1 MRFKKNKIIFLSC
14 FLTALFLGAVFF
26 VGMDCVCAQEI
37 GINYAGN
44 LDLSGTG
51 EKDVRVFI
59 VEIVRYFITFLGI
72 IAVAMVMYSGFLW
85 MTSNGEPDKV
95 TKAKRTLINSVIG
108 LIIIISAF
116 AIVTFIISLIEGG
129 ILGDNSGGRKSDDV
143 GGLGAFGACA
153 IESVYPEP
161 YQKDVPRNTPIVVTF
176 IEEVDKASIIDND
189 GNIIGDGE
197 IKIYMEGDED
207 NYLTEVKATNLDNK
221 TFVFQPVNLLG
232 SPSENTDYYV
242 YLSNDIQK
250 LNETEGVF
258 EDCGIDKFAEW
269 TFEVS
274 NKVDITPPQVKVG
287 GIFPGPDNEQDS
299 ITEVL
304 AAKASGEISVLGI
317 PTGKELAVFTDPVG
331 VKNAS
336 LSDLNFYSTIEGVLL
351 LAVQDNGIT
360 VKLENSSTGA
370 GLGSVEA
377 IDNKVVFTD
386 LLTLTLDVGEI
397 FEAGD
402 SWTIN
407 ASAYITGDT
416 LTVGVKTYA
425 FGADGDIAIGTI
437 NETAQNIASA
447 LNSHPDV
454 AATVGANI
462 INVEAREAGVAGNS
476 IILSSSDND
485 KIKITEEMSGG
496 QAAGEEIEKI
506 GREDKP
512 RNAVIQIEFNEAIN
526 PMSVSGL
533 ASDVQNKI
541 NIECLSGDDCVAA
554 SDGYFAC
561 DTDND
566 GSEDE
571 ICLHGKFA
579 LAPGY
584 KTVEFISNNICGV
597 NGCGEKIYCL
607 PARSNL
613 RVNVNAA
620 LFADCS
626 AGEIN
631 CSAKPPYVNCVDDIC
646 KNDTG
651 ENYPLSSLSISGI
664 VDMALNSFDG
674 DRNDLAEGSRAQ
686 SNTPA
691 YNEND
696 LLGLCAGGGNNGR
709 LCADDNKINI
719 CGDGINCESGA
730 VPVSSVVDIQNIQGD
745 DYVWSFYIGNTIKAG
760 APVIN
765 KIIPDHGKEN
775 VSLTE
780 PMEMTF
786 DGLMMNTSLRT
797 GQINIFNGI
806 ETVVHRGINLR
817 SLNNRVVGY
826 WLSSVNIDEPI
837 DGEPDFTITEI
848 RHSEFPHF
856 ITFRAQAGSGIKDIY
871 QNCFKPSEGPL
882 CVPSDVLPS
891 CCPNGA
897 AIDAVDDDGLDSKGN
912 CP

>member
-14 FLTALFLGAVFF
+14 FLTALFFGVVFF
-26 VGMDCVCAQEI
+26 VGLDNAGARDI
-37 GINYAGN
+37 GIDYANNIG
-44 LDLSGTG
+44 LQEAS
-51 EKDVRVFI
+51 EKDIRVVL

-85 MTSNGEPDKV
+85 MTSNGEPEKV
-95 TKAKRTLINSVIG
+95 TKAKRTLINSIIG
-108 LIIIISAF
+108 LIVVISAF
-116 AIVTFIISLIEGG
+116 AIVTFIINLISDGM
-129 ILGDNSGGRKSDDV
+129 LGSSSGKKPGDI
-143 GGLGAFGACA
+143 GGLGVFGACA

-161 YQKDVPRNTPIVVTF
+161 YQKDVPRNTSIVVTF
-176 IEEVDKASIIDND
+176 IEEVDETSIIDGGSIIDD
-189 GNIIGDGE
+189 GR
-197 IKIYMEGDED
+197 IKIYMAGDED
-207 NYLTEVKATNLDNK
+207 NYLMEVMAANLDNK
-221 TFVFQPVNLLG
+221 TFIFQPVTLLG
-232 SPSENTDYYV
+232 SPSEYTDYYV

-250 LNETEGVF
+250 LNEAEGVF

-287 GIFPGPDNEQDS
+287 GIFPGPDNEQDA

-304 AAKASGEISVLGI
+304 AAKASGEISVLGV

-336 LSDLNFYSTIEGVLL
+336 LSNLNVYSMIDGVLL
-351 LAVQDNGIT
+351 LAVQSDGVT

-370 GLGSVEA
+370 SLGSAEA
-377 IDNKVVFTD
+377 IDNKVVFPN
-386 LLTLTLDVGEI
+386 LFTLTLDEGEI
-397 FEAGD
+397 FEAGN

-407 ASAYITGDT
+407 TSAYIAGDT
-416 LTVGVKTYA
+416 LTVGIKTYA
-425 FGADGDIAIGTI
+425 FGVDGDIAIGTI
-437 NETAQNIASA
+437 NEIAQNIANI

-454 AATVGANI
+454 VAIVGVNI
-462 INVEAREAGVAGNS
+462 VSVEARDAGVAGNS

-485 KIKITEEMSGG
+485 KIKITEAMAGG
-496 QAAGEEIEKI
+496 QAAGEEVEKI

-533 ASDVQNKI
+533 AFDVKNKI
-541 NIECLSGDDCVAA
+541 NIECLSGDDCSAA

-566 GSEDE
+566 GNEDE
-571 ICLHGKFA
+571 VCLHGKFA

-607 PARSNL
+607 PAKSNL
-613 RVNVNAA
+613 RINVSAA
-620 LFADCS
+620 SFADCS
-626 AGEIN
+626 IGEIN
-631 CSAKPPYVNCVDDIC
+631 CSTKPPYVNCIDDIC
-646 KNDTG
+646 KNDAN
-651 ENYPLSSLSISGI
+651 ENYPLSSLNINGI

-674 DRNDLAEGSRAQ
+674 DRNDLAEGSRLQ
-686 SNTPA
+686 SGTPA

-696 LLGLCAGGGNNGR
+696 LLGLCNGGANNGR
-709 LCADDNKINI
+709 LCSDDNKINI
-719 CGDGINCESGA
+719 CGEAINCESGG

-760 APVIN
+760 APIIN
-765 KIIPDHGKEN
+765 KIVPDHDKEN
-775 VSLTE
+775 TSLTD

-797 GQINIFNGI
+797 GQTNIFNGI

-826 WLSSVNIDEPI
+826 WLSSTNIDEPV
-837 DGEPDFTITEI
+837 DGESDLTITEI
-848 RHSEFPHF
+848 RHSTFPYF
-856 ITFRAQAGSGIKDIY
+856 TTYRAQVGSGVKDIY
-871 QNCFKPSEGPL
+871 QNCFKPSAGPL
-882 CVPSDVLPS
+882 CAPNSTLPS

-897 AIDAVDDDGLDSKGN
+897 TIDAVGDDGLDNKGN
-912 CP
+912 CE

>member
-14 FLTALFLGAVFF
+14 FLTALFLWAVFF
-26 VGMDCVCAQEI
+26 VGLDYTFAQDADI
-37 GINYAGN
+37 GMNYAEN
-44 LDLSGTG
+44 LDLQASE
-51 EKDVRVFI
+51 EKDIRVFI

-85 MTSNGEPDKV
+85 MTSNGEPEKV
-95 TKAKRTLINSVIG
+95 TKAKRTLINSIIG
-108 LIIIISAF
+108 LIVVISAF
-116 AIVTFIISLIEGG
+116 AIVTFIINLISDGM
-129 ILGDNSGGRKSDDV
+129 LGSGKGKKPGDV
-143 GGLGAFGACA
+143 GGLGVFGACA

-161 YQKDVPRNTPIVVTF
+161 YQKDVPRNTSIVVTF
-176 IEEVDKASIIDND
+176 IEEVDETSIIDGGSIIDD
-189 GNIIGDGE
+189 GR
-197 IKIYMEGDED
+197 IKIYMAGDED
-207 NYLTEVKATNLDNK
+207 NYLTEVMAANLDNK
-221 TFVFQPVNLLG
+221 TFIFQPVALLG
-232 SPSENTDYYV
+232 SPSEYTDYYV

-250 LNETEGVF
+250 LNEAEGVF

-287 GIFPGPDNEQDS
+287 GIFPGSDNEQDL
-299 ITEVL
+299 ITEVS
-304 AAKASGEISVLGI
+304 AAKSSGEISVLSI
-317 PTGKELAVFTDPVG
+317 PIGKESAVFTNPVG
-331 VKNAS
+331 AKNAS
-336 LSDLNFYSTIEGVLL
+336 LSGINIYSTVDGVLL
-351 LAVQDNGIT
+351 LAVQDNGAT
-360 VKLENSSTGA
+360 VRLENSSTGA

-377 IDNKVVFTD
+377 VGNKVVFPD
-386 LLTLTLDVGEI
+386 LFILTLEDGEI
-397 FEAGD
+397 FEAGN

-407 ASAYITGDT
+407 ASAYIQGDT
-416 LTVGVKTYA
+416 LTVGIKTYA
-425 FGADGDIAIGTI
+425 FGSDGDIAIGTI
-437 NETAQNIASA
+437 NETAQNITDV

-454 AATVGANI
+454 IATVGANVVS
-462 INVEAREAGVAGNS
+462 VEAREAGIAGNS
-476 IILSSSDND
+476 IILNSSDND
-485 KIKITEEMSGG
+485 KIKITEAMSGG
-496 QAAGEEIEKI
+496 RAAGEEVEKI

-541 NIECLSGDDCVAA
+541 NVECLLGDDCIAA
-554 SDGYFAC
+554 GDGYFAC

-566 GSEDE
+566 GNEDE

-613 RVNVNAA
+613 RVNVGAA
-620 LFADCS
+620 SFANCS
-626 AGEIN
+626 IGEIN
-631 CSAKPPYVNCVDDIC
+631 CGTKPPYVNCVGNIC
-646 KNDTG
+646 KNEAG
-651 ENYPLSSLSISGI
+651 ENYPLSSLNINGI

-674 DRNDLAEGSRAQ
+674 DRSALAEGPRSQ
-686 SNTPA
+686 SGTPA

-696 LLGLCAGGGNNGR
+696 LLGLCNGGDNNGR
-709 LCADDNKINI
+709 LCTDDNKINI
-719 CGDGINCESGA
+719 CGDGVNCELGG

-745 DYVWSFYIGNTIKAG
+745 DYEWSFYIGSTIKAG
-760 APVIN
+760 APVID
-765 KIIPDHGKEN
+765 KIIPNHDKKN
-775 VSLTE
+775 VSLTK

-797 GQINIFNGI
+797 GQTNIFNGI

-826 WLSSVNIDEPI
+826 WLSSVNIDEPV
-837 DGEPDFTITEI
+837 DGEPDLTITEI

-856 ITFRAQAGSGIKDIY
+856 VTFRAQVGSGVKDIY
-871 QNCFKPSEGPL
+871 QNCFKPSAGPL
-882 CVPSDVLPS
+882 CAPSGILPS

-897 AIDAVDDDGLDSKGN
+897 AINAVGDDGLDNKGN
-912 CP
+912 CE

>member
-1 MRFKKNKIIFLSC
+1 MRFKKNKIIILSC
-14 FLTALFLGAVFF
+14 FVTALFFGAVFF
-26 VGMDCVCAQEI
+26 VGLNDVFAQEL
-37 GINYAGN
+37 GINYAEN
-44 LDLSGTG
+44 LDLPASS
-51 EKDVRVFI
+51 EQDIRVFL

-85 MTSNGEPDKV
+85 MTSNGEPEKV
-95 TKAKRTLINSVIG
+95 TKAKRTLINSIIG

-116 AIVTFIISLIEGG
+116 AIVTFIISLIEGS
-129 ILGDNSGGRKSDDV
+129 ILGDGNGGKKPGDV
-143 GGLGAFGACA
+143 GGLGVFGACA

-161 YQKDVPRNTPIVVTF
+161 FQKDVPRNTSIVVTF
-176 IEEVDKASIIDND
+176 IEEVDETSIIDS
-189 GNIIGDGE
+189 GNIIDDGR
-197 IKIYMEGDED
+197 IKIYIAGDEA
-207 NYLTEVKATNLDNK
+207 NYLTEVSAANLDNK
-221 TFVFQPVNLLG
+221 TFIFQPVSLLG
-232 SPSENTDYYV
+232 SPSEYTDYYV

-250 LNETEGVF
+250 LNEAEGVF

-274 NKVDITPPQVKVG
+274 NKVDISPPQVNVG
-287 GIFPGPDNEQDS
+287 GVFPGPDNEQDET
-299 ITEVL
+299 TEVS
-304 AAKASGEISVLGI
+304 AEKAGGEISVLGI
-317 PTGKELAVFTDPVG
+317 PTGKELAVFANPVG
-331 VKNAS
+331 VKDAN
-336 LSDLNFYSTIEGVLL
+336 LSDLNIYSTVDGILL

-360 VKLENSSTGA
+360 VRLENSSTGA

-377 IDNKVVFTD
+377 IDNKLVFPD
-386 LLTLTLDVGEI
+386 LFIFTLEEGEI

-407 ASAYITGDT
+407 AGAYIAGDT
-416 LTVGVKTYA
+416 LSVGIKTYA

-437 NETAQNIASA
+437 NEIAQNIANV

-462 INVEAREAGVAGNS
+462 VSVEARVAGVAGNS
-476 IILSSSDND
+476 IVLSSSDND
-485 KIKITEEMSGG
+485 IIKITEEMSGG
-496 QAAGEEIEKI
+496 RAAGEEVEKV
-506 GREDKP
+506 GREDRP

-533 ASDVQNKI
+533 AFDVRNKI
-541 NIECLSGDDCVAA
+541 NVECLSGDDCDVAG
-554 SDGYFAC
+554 DGYFAC

-584 KTVEFISNNICGV
+584 KTVEFISGNVCGV
-597 NGCGEKIYCL
+597 NGCGEKVYCL

-613 RVNVNAA
+613 RVNINAA
-620 LFADCS
+620 VFADCS
-626 AGEIN
+626 SGEIN
-631 CSAKPPYVNCVDDIC
+631 CATKPPYVNCVGDIC
-646 KNDTG
+646 QNEAG

-674 DRNDLAEGSRAQ
+674 DRNDLAEGPFSQ
-686 SNTPA
+686 SGTPA

-696 LLGLCAGGGNNGR
+696 LLGLCDGGGSNGQ
-709 LCADDNKINI
+709 LCTDDNKINI
-719 CGDGINCESGA
+719 CGDGVDCESGGA
-730 VPVSSVVDIQNIQGD
+730 AVSSVASLQGIQGD
-745 DYVWSFYIGNTIKAG
+745 DYVWSFYIGNTIKIG
-760 APVIN
+760 APVID
-765 KIIPDHGKEN
+765 KIIPNHDDED

-797 GQINIFNGI
+797 GQTNIFNGI
-806 ETVVHRGINLR
+806 ETVTHRGINLR

-826 WLSSVNIDEPI
+826 WLFSVNVDKSPI
-837 DGEPDFTITEI
+837 DGEPDLTITEI
-848 RHSEFPHF
+848 RHSIFPHF
-856 ITFRAQAGSGIKDIY
+856 VTYRAQVGSGVKDIY
-871 QNCFKPSEGPL
+871 QNCFKPSAGPL
-882 CVPSDVLPS
+882 CAPNSVLPS

-897 AIDAVDDDGLDSKGN
+897 AINAVGDGGLDDKGN
-912 CP
+912 CE